1 MYAGCVVLL
10 QEPFRALTGR
20 SPSLSSWPPPWPSP
34 RCSTLCA
41 AQCFEIARDLKTD
54 KKGIPKHLLR
64 MMVLANGVK
73 NDFHFTGV
81 PAW

>member
-10 QEPFRALTGR
+10 QKPFRALTGR
-20 SPSLSSWPPPWPSP
+20 SPSSSSWPPPWPSP
-34 RCSTLCA
+34 RCPTLCA